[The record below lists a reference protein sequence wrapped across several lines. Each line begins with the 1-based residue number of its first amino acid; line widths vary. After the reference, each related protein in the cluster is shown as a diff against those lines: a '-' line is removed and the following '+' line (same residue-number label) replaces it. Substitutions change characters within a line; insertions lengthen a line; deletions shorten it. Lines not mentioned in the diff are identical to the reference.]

1 MNQAVIVS
9 AARTAVGKA
18 PNGAL
23 RSTRP
28 DDMAAAVIGAVLD
41 RAPGFDRSRVEDVIF
56 GCAMP
61 EAEQGLNAVDRIRG
75 RAGDGRVCRGDRGR
89 WNRVDEPGA
98 DGWTQTVA
106 EPRVGGKLS

>member
-1 MNQAVIVS
+1 MKQAVIVS

-41 RAPGFDRSRVEDVIF
+41 RAPGFDR
-56 GCAMP
+56 
-61 EAEQGLNAVDRIRG
+61 
-75 RAGDGRVCRGDRGR
+75 GRV
-89 WNRVDEPGA
+89 A
-98 DGWTQTVA
+98 DGILARAVTEGA
-106 EPRVGGKLS
+106 NEPDAPPPPPPSDRACRSRRQPSPSTASVPPACSRSHSRPSG